1 MKKYFKYIFLF
12 IFTLFLL
19 AICNTVKANSINKI
33 SMDILINNNGDAY
46 VTEVW
51 NCNTNSGTEVYH
63 PYYNLGKSEIINL
76 RVKEGS
82 STYTTLS
89 SWSTSASFDKK
100 AYKCG
105 IHKVSG
111 GVELC
116 WGISSYGDHSY
127 TVSYTITNFVASLT
141 DAQMVYWTLIPH
153 NFSNSI
159 GRVYIKIHTNFNI
172 SDSVG
177 VWGFGD
183 YGAPAYVYNGYI
195 EMESNGRLNTNEYM
209 TILIKFPE
217 NTFNSNYNIDH
228 NFDYYL
234 EMAEK
239 GSTKYNN
246 NKNLFIKYFLFISIS
261 TIILFTFIYFIIKFS
276 SKRKINKFQQNIDF
290 TKSGEYILNN
300 INLGKNG
307 RYISKNIPYY
317 RDIPC
322 DKDIFRTYFIGNL
335 YGLFRKKTDIF
346 GTLILK
352 WIKDDIVRIEKRP
365 KNSILK
371 KEETIIN
378 LLVNNL
384 SSESKT
390 ISDFIS
396 DPREIRLYDALKVAS
411 DNNILEN
418 KEFKKWCKHNCFT
431 ILNWFDKVIETERDN
446 LIKDGYIVSE
456 NVRNLFGSSVQYTAT
471 PKLKEEAIKIAG
483 FKRYLIDYSLINE
496 REPIEVKLFEEY
508 LVYAQMMGIAKKVAK
523 NFKNLYPDVIEQS
536 NFNDYNDISF
546 IDRYSSRAISRA
558 YSAISRAEARASSY
572 SSGGGGYSSGGG
584 GGGSFGGG
592 GSGGGGFR

>member
-76 RVKEGS
+76 RVKEDS

-100 AYKCG
+100 SYKCG

-127 TVSYTITNFVASLT
+127 NVSYTITNFVASLT

-217 NTFNSNYNIDH
+217 NTFNSNYNINH

-239 GSTKYNN
+239 GSTKY
-246 NKNLFIKYFLFISIS
+246 ISFD
-261 TIILFTFIYFIIKFS
+261 TYFIIFFLINIIIFIFVYSGIKLYQ
-276 SKRKINKFQQNIDF
+276 KIKSNNFNKFM
-290 TKSGEYILNN
+290 GN
-300 INLGKNG
+300 INFRKTGK
-307 RYISKNIPYY
+307 YISKNVPYY
-317 RDIPC
+317 RNIPC
-322 DKDIFRTYFIGNL
+322 DGDIFRAYYIGNL
-335 YGLFRKKTDIF
+335 YGLFKKKTDIF
-346 GTLILK
+346 GAIILK
-352 WIKDDIVRIEKRP
+352 WVKDDIVRIEKRP
-365 KNSILK
+365 KNSIFK
-371 KEETIIN
+371 NEETVIVLN
-378 LLVNNL
+378 HSNNIFPSEFDFL
-384 SSESKT
+384 SNEFDSIFNVKEGQ
-390 ISDFIS
+390 
-396 DPREIRLYDALKVAS
+396 LYNMLKIAS
-411 DNNILEN
+411 RDNILES
-418 KEFKKWCKHNCFT
+418 KEFEKWFSDNYSK
-431 ILNWFDKVIETERDN
+431 ILNWFDSISSSEKSR
-446 LIKDGYIVSE
+446 LIKEEYIIYK
-456 NVRNLFGSSVQYTAT
+456 GSKDLLNSNKTGFIDYTAT

-483 FKRYLIDYSLINE
+483 FKRYLNDYSLIKE

-508 LVYAQMMGIAKKVAK
+508 LVYAQMMGIAKKVAR
-523 NFKNLYPDVIEQS
+523 NFKDLYPNVIEQ
-536 NFNDYNDISF
+536 YNISF
-546 IDRYSSRAISRA
+546 IDRCSSRAISSA
-558 YSAISRAEARASSY
+558 YSSESRARARTSASTDSRASSY

>member
-127 TVSYTITNFVASLT
+127 NVSYTITNFVASLT

-195 EMESNGRLNTNEYM
+195 EMESNGRLSSNEYM

-217 NTFNSNYNIDH
+217 NTFNSNYNINH

-239 GSTKYNN
+239 GSKKYNN
-246 NKNLFIKYFLFISIS
+246 DRNFLVKYTLFMSISIIILPISVYFLV
-261 TIILFTFIYFIIKFS
+261 KFFER
-276 SKRKINKFQQNIDF
+276 RKYNKFCSNF
-290 TKSGEYILNN
+290 HFGKSR
-300 INLGKNG
+300 K
-307 RYISKNIPYY
+307 YISKNVPYY

-322 DKDIFRTYFIGNL
+322 DRDIFRIYFIGNL
-335 YGLFRKKTDIF
+335 YGLFKKKTDIF
-346 GTLILK
+346 GAIILK
-352 WIKDDIVRIEKRP
+352 WIKDDIVRIEKKP
-365 KNSILK
+365 KNSIFK

-384 SSESKT
+384 SSEPKT

-411 DNNILEN
+411 NDGILES
-418 KEFKKWCKHNCFT
+418 KEFKKWCKRNYSIIST
-431 ILNWFDKVIETERDN
+431 WFDKVIETQRDTLVN
-446 LIKDGYIVSE
+446 EKYILSINIE
-456 NVRNLFGSSVQYTAT
+456 KIGFQYIAT

-496 REPIEVKLFEEY
+496 REPIEVKSFEEY